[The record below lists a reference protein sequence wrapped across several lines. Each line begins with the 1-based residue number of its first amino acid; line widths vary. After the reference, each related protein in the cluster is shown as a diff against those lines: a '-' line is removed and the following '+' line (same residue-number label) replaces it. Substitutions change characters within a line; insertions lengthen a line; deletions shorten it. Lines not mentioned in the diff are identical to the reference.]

1 MQHQKYFLENDI
13 LEVGLGLHLCRK
25 YIKSNGGDLKIKT
38 GGDMISFSFT
48 LPAEQRRPES

>member
-1 MQHQKYFLENDI
+1 MQHQKYFQENDI

-38 GGDMISFSFT
+38 GGDMTSFSFT